1 MVCKVALE
9 PRAFLDLQGE
19 YAGAYV
25 TYIFETSQTLHY
37 LCGIINSKLIAF
49 LFRLLYDSL
58 AMGGGYLRFQPPQ
71 MRRIPIRTID
81 FDNPDD
87 VQMHNE
93 MVKLVNE
100 MLDRQ
105 RKLPGLTGEGRRIAE
120 RLIETVDSEIDAL
133 VYRLYGLSED
143 EVRIVEGG

>member
-9 PRAFLDLQGE
+9 PRAFLDLRGE

-25 TYIFETSQTLHY
+25 TYIFKTSQTLRY
-37 LCGIINSKLIAF
+37 LCGIINSQLVAF

-81 FDNPDD
+81 FKNPAD
-87 VQMHNE
+87 VAMHDK
-93 MVKLVNE
+93 MVELVDI
-100 MLDRQ
+100 MLDWHKQ
-105 RKLPGLTGEGRRIAE
+105 LPGLTGEALRIVNARIAATD
-120 RLIETVDSEIDAL
+120 REIDEL
-133 VYRLYGLSED
+133 VYALYDLTD
-143 EVRIVEGG
+143 EEKKIVEGG